1 MDDHIAKLDAVL
13 WAVIGVAVWLLAVV
27 GALVFGIL
35 ADKRGRGG
43 DGMVVADDA
52 VPVPYP
58 DHVGGP
64 GHNQAL
70 DPSQPPF

>member
-13 WAVIGVAVWLLAVV
+13 WAVIGVAVWLLALV
-27 GALVFGIL
+27 GALAAGVL
-35 ADKRGRGG
+35 SERRASDG
-43 DGMVVADDA
+43 DMIPVDDA
-52 VPVPYP
+52 VLLPWP

-70 DPSQPPF
+70 DPDKAPP